1 MAPLGMSREELR
13 KGFVEVTREAY
24 TADAYFQRLDA
35 LFVDGDFKFATQQ
48 LPYWRQHRW
57 AWAKNCAENYI
68 MFLALA
74 GRLMRSVE
82 DESLRAKYRSQLSR
96 AWRARRFE
104 PQLLSTYAVKT
115 AMHYHYASITGA
127 LASAGDGPLPEAVR
141 SFSRS
146 PGRAPVRQVA

>member
-1 MAPLGMSREELR
+1 M
-13 KGFVEVTREAY
+13 
-24 TADAYFQRLDA
+24 ADASVRALILAGGSGTRLWPRSTDA
-35 LFVDGDFKFATQQ
+35 RPK
-48 LPYWRQHRW
+48 R
-57 AWAKNCAENYI
+57 
-68 MFLALA
+68 FLALA

-82 DESLRAKYRSQLSR
+82 DESLRAKYRSQLLR

-146 PGRAPVRQVA
+146 PGRVPVRQVA